1 MHRSPRYAV
10 LAALVLAGI
19 AAIGQAATPSEPD
32 ELVPSADIPHAA
44 PVAASRF
51 AMQAATSGTIASAGV
66 TDADVGDSASFGRN
80 LQWLGVT
87 DMSVTLDG
95 DCSGVTPPAACQV
108 LAPAPALT
116 SFNFSNLGHVSLP
129 ANAANSLLCYW
140 LSPVLN
146 VSYSNPT
153 AAAVVARL
161 NVSPTLT
168 VENPVLATPGLID
181 PTTGAPFGGSL
192 LTGMTS
198 SQRFQ
203 VPLPA
208 GLSIS
213 ERKRDSAV
221 CIAGFL
227 SHKALVETYG
237 LTDAQAK
244 DFFKKPTTVRLNLSG
259 SAQYVANAQL
269 YFGLR
274 IIGD

>member
-1 MHRSPRYAV
+1 MHRFPRHTIF
-10 LAALVLAGI
+10 AAMVFASV
-19 AAIGQAATPSEPD
+19 ASIGTAATSSPSD
-32 ELVPSADIPHAA
+32 ETFVSADIPHSA
-44 PVAASRF
+44 PHVSTRF
-51 AMQAATSGTIASAGV
+51 AVQGAGSGAIASAGV
-66 TDADVGDSASFGRN
+66 TDADVGDSDSFGRN
-80 LQWLGVT
+80 LQWLGLS
-87 DMSVTLDG
+87 DMSVSLDS

-116 SFNFSNLGHVSLP
+116 SFSFTNLGHISLP

-140 LSPVLN
+140 LSPVLTVN
-146 VSYSNPT
+146 YSNPT
-153 AAAVVARL
+153 ASAVVARL
-161 NVSPTLT
+161 NINPTLT
-168 VENPVLATPGLID
+168 VENPVLSTPGLID

-198 SQRFQ
+198 SQHFQ

-227 SHKALVETYG
+227 SRKALVETYG
-237 LTDAQAK
+237 LSDAQAK

-259 SAQYVANAQL
+259 SAQYVTSAAL
-269 YFGLR
+269 YFGFR